1 MAIVRNEDAIWTELG
16 EQVFVL
22 SISQGR
28 YYEFK
33 GIGSFIWQ
41 ALDKPRERTELAAQI
56 LERYAVFP
64 EQCEA
69 DLDRFVGALMSAG
82 LASESTEAPAVT

>member
-1 MAIVRNEDAIWTELG
+1 MTIVRNEDAIWTELG

-22 SISQGR
+22 SISKGR

-41 ALDKPRERTELAAQI
+41 MLDEPKERAELTSRI
-56 LERYAVFP
+56 LERYAVSP

-69 DLDRFVGALMSAG
+69 DLDRFVGVLKAADLV
-82 LASESTEAPAVT
+82 SESVEGA